1 MHRYRPI
8 SRALGRHRNLFLTLT
23 CLVCLGTVMLPS
35 GSAQPTVPPQP
46 TQPPIPTVPPVPT
59 FPPQPTQPPFPTVP
73 PVSTVPPQPTQ
84 IPEPTTPSTE
94 TPTEVPTE
102 IPTEAPTAVPTE
114 QPPATPTAPP
124 VQPTQPPLPT
134 LPPQPTQP
142 PATESVADATITC
155 ELAGTRDPGTPAPK
169 PIPVDDAWTLYACDI
184 ALDFGPVASLALRG
198 ETNTPGWRVI
208 LVDEDAPNT
217 PGLLNASNDRLEL
230 DGLDGEP
237 AATFLIGVQPSCTAF
252 KTATIDLDITGTRPG
267 PDGATVET
275 TGRVPLTVP
284 SEAPPGVTLESLTFT
299 NDGDAT
305 LASFEIG
312 YANVP
317 ARCGWQLL
325 VTLALAD
332 SSAVTVDTFDGPEG
346 STSAIAN
353 GVISILIPAAED
365 DVSKG
370 TIRIDA
376 QFPSDGDA
384 TVETVIVE
392 AVTFP

>member
-1 MHRYRPI
+1 
-8 SRALGRHRNLFLTLT
+8 
-23 CLVCLGTVMLPS
+23 
-35 GSAQPTVPPQP
+35 
-46 TQPPIPTVPPVPT
+46 
-59 FPPQPTQPPFPTVP
+59 
-73 PVSTVPPQPTQ
+73 
-84 IPEPTTPSTE
+84 
-94 TPTEVPTE
+94 
-102 IPTEAPTAVPTE
+102 
-114 QPPATPTAPP
+114 
-124 VQPTQPPLPT
+124 
-134 LPPQPTQP
+134 
-142 PATESVADATITC
+142 
-155 ELAGTRDPGTPAPK
+155 
-169 PIPVDDAWTLYACDI
+169 
-184 ALDFGPVASLALRG
+184 
-198 ETNTPGWRVI
+198 VI

-217 PGLLNASNDRLEL
+217 PGLLNASNTRLEL

-237 AATFLIGVQPSCTAF
+237 AGAFLIGVQPSCTAF

-284 SEAPPGVTLESLTFT
+284 SEAPPGVTLESLAFT
-299 NDGDAT
+299 DDGDAT
-305 LASFEIG
+305 RAAIDVRYEN
-312 YANVP
+312 AP

-325 VTLALAD
+325 VTLD
-332 SSAVTVDTFDGPEG
+332 PTESAAITIDTVGGPEG

-365 DVSKG
+365 DVSEG

>member
-8 SRALGRHRNLFLTLT
+8 SRALGRHRNLFLALS

-84 IPEPTTPSTE
+84 IPEPTTPPTE
-94 TPTEVPTE
+94 APTEVPTE
-102 IPTEAPTAVPTE
+102 IPTEAPTVE
-114 QPPATPTAPP
+114 PTA
-124 VQPTQPPLPT
+124 T
-134 LPPQPTQP
+134 LPPPTNP
-142 PATESVADATITC
+142 PAPPPPPAPTRAPATETADEATIDCT
-155 ELAGTRDPGTPAPK
+155 LAGTRDPGTPAAE
-169 PIPVDDAWTLYACDI
+169 PIPVDDAWPLYACDI

-198 ETNTPGWRVI
+198 ETNTPGWQVI

-237 AATFLIGVQPSCTAF
+237 TAAFLIGVQPSCTAF
-252 KTATIDLDITGTRPG
+252 KTATIDLEITGTRPG

-305 LASFEIG
+305 RASIDVRYEN
-312 YANVP
+312 AP

-325 VTLALAD
+325 VTLAPAD
-332 SSAVTVDTFDGPEG
+332 LSAVTIDTFDGPEG

-370 TIRIDA
+370 TIRFDA